1 MVWVFAAVVLFLAV
15 LVPGFRKVILV
26 GGAILGV
33 VIAIVILANFGGQ
46 GKSQT
51 TVSAPS
57 APVNF
62 PPREPPKLIPAD
74 QIQTGEL
81 RSNFDGHRIS
91 FITVRI
97 HNNSEQDTLDSA
109 DFRLTVDD
117 CERAQGDTTKHT
129 SRCATVHDE
138 RGSFSLEVPPKQA
151 RDVALTLQPAWTDV
165 TILGSPQV
173 KVLVTTARAKA
184 K

>member
-1 MVWVFAAVVLFLAV
+1 MVWVFAAVVLCLAV

-33 VIAIVILANFGGQ
+33 VVAIVILANLGGQ

-57 APVNF
+57 APVSF
-62 PPREPPKLIPAD
+62 PLQQPPKLIPAD

-129 SRCATVHDE
+129 RCATVHDE
-138 RGSFSLEVPPKQA
+138 RGSFTLEVPPTQA

-173 KVLVTTARAKA
+173 RVLVTTARAKS